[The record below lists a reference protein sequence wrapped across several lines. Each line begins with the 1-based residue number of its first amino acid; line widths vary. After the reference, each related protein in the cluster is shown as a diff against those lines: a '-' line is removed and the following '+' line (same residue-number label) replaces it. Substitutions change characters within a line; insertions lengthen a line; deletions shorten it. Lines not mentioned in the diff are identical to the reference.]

1 MKSHQLLMGSAHSL
15 VLVYSIIGHLENKMW
30 LQSKY
35 QMGRGDDDSQVN
47 PLLTVQLE
55 GRVAPSCPTDTQ
67 HAPPRFELLA
77 QRWKKLRMMWYPTGG
92 CSIHKPL
99 FVRGPHRAQRAFCPQ
114 GRPTAGKQQRK
125 TPGKRLVHYSP
136 LKSSPA
142 TGFLKEEP
150 GQGGGV
156 D

>member
-1 MKSHQLLMGSAHSL
+1 
-15 VLVYSIIGHLENKMW
+15 MW

-47 PLLTVQLE
+47 PLLTVRLE
-55 GRVAPSCPTDTQ
+55 GRVAPSYPTGMHHT
-67 HAPPRFELLA
+67 PPRFELLA
-77 QRWKKLRMMWYPTGG
+77 QRWKKLSMMWYPTGG
-92 CSIHKPL
+92 CSIHKPP
-99 FVRGPHRAQRAFCPQ
+99 FVRGPHGAQRAFCPQ
-114 GRPTAGKQQRK
+114 GRPTAGKQQRE

-142 TGFLKEEP
+142 SGFLKEEP
-150 GQGGGV
+150 GRGGGV